1 MKTQLPP
8 AEDIG
13 LSWDFFS
20 RECSP
25 WGFWEKASR
34 GQNDR
39 TKLGVVQCPVHAPHL
54 YMGEM
59 RPRVET
65 GLHKQAASRQSLEYG
80 KDLLFSCLWHVG
92 KRS

>member
-25 WGFWEKASR
+25 WGFWERASR
-34 GQNDR
+34 GQN
-39 TKLGVVQCPVHAPHL
+39 GVLNPPELELEKFV
-54 YMGEM
+54 
-59 RPRVET
+59 
-65 GLHKQAASRQSLEYG
+65 ASTDLVPLKEQLDVLSFRQRHFSSLR
-80 KDLLFSCLWHVG
+80 KDFSFYIFII
-92 KRS
+92 